1 MQVIYNLV
9 IRNLKNYLRDKMTV
23 FFSFLSIII
32 VLVLYLFFLA
42 DMQVDS
48 IMQSISNLPDY
59 LNRENDIEYM
69 VNTWLVAGLLT
80 VNSITMP
87 VIIFS
92 MKVEDRHNK
101 IDYDF
106 NATPAKRYHIVFG
119 YIVSAWI
126 IGIITSVVVF
136 ALGEAYIL
144 LKGGKLLSII
154 GILQVLGIITL
165 AVIMF
170 SGMSYLMIMFL
181 TTPSQVG
188 AANTLVGTFSG
199 FLGGIYVPLG
209 LLGTVG
215 TVIKFLPFAHVASLL
230 RQILMQDSIEKVFEG
245 APPSV
250 ADNIKIFYG
259 VNMHIGSYELSAL
272 HMILI
277 MLGVIAVFY
286 GLSILIYSKAKR
298 R

>member
-1 MQVIYNLV
+1 
-9 IRNLKNYLRDKMTV
+9 
-23 FFSFLSIII
+23 
-32 VLVLYLFFLA
+32 
-42 DMQVDS
+42 MQVDS